1 MSGATLLALLA
12 AAGAV
17 PDGGEP
23 AVRAALIVEAQG
35 TCPSGEAVRAALLPA
50 LTEAPAPGGQAPR
63 VTDLGDRFQVDAAG
77 QTGAF
82 VDAARDCTERA
93 RVAAVFIALALS
105 PPAAPERP
113 APPPPPPS
121 APPPPP
127 PAPPLPRGWLELA
140 VQARLDGASLGAPA
154 QTTLAWGGEIRGAVG
169 RGPVGIAAT
178 AGALAPTDGTFGS
191 VGVRQ
196 QRFPL
201 SVSLTL
207 GHQLAHGMGVAADL
221 GLAVVPFRLEGQG
234 LSSVAPA
241 TRIDLGARVA
251 IALRLPALAGRLAPV
266 FGLHAELFPRPY
278 QFSVDPLGDI
288 GLSSGLWL
296 GASLGLSYLNR

>member
-1 MSGATLLALLA
+1 VSGAALLALIA
-12 AAGAV
+12 AAGAA
-17 PDGGEP
+17 PDRPGEP
-23 AVRAALIVEAQG
+23 TVRAALVVEAQG
-35 TCPSGEAVRAALLPA
+35 SCPSGEAVRAALLPA
-50 LTEAPAPGGQAPR
+50 LTEAPVPNGQPPR

-113 APPPPPPS
+113 APPPPPP
-121 APPPPP
+121 PP
-127 PAPPLPRGWLELA
+127 PAAPAPPGRWFELA
-140 VQARLDGASLGAPA
+140 VEARLDGAPLGAPA
-154 QTTLAWGGEIRGAVG
+154 KTALAWGGEVRAALGRGAFG
-169 RGPVGIAAT
+169 LAAT
-178 AGALAPTDGTFGS
+178 AAVLAPTDGTFQS

-201 SVSLTL
+201 SLALTL
-207 GHQLAHGMGVAADL
+207 GRGAAHRMGVAADL
-221 GLAVVPFRLEGQG
+221 GLAVVPFTLEGQG

-241 TRIDLGARVA
+241 ARLDLGARVA
-251 IALRLPALAGRLAPV
+251 VALRLPPLAGRLAPV
-266 FGLHAELFPRPY
+266 VGLHGEVFPRPY

-288 GLSSGLWL
+288 GSSSGWWV
-296 GASLGLSYLNR
+296 GASLGLSYLSR